1 MSKNEE
7 RQTSLF
13 IRRLNRQATQ
23 DRLLTVKILTL
34 WLLCAFVVFLVAMA
48 FKPYPDTLFW
58 VLTEAI
64 CLVVAAVVMVLA
76 TLNEIEKL
84 KKSPRNGNS
93 RRGQR

>member
-7 RQTSLF
+7 RQTRII

-23 DRLLTVKILTL
+23 GRLLTVKILAL
-34 WLLCAFVVFLVAMA
+34 WLLCAFVVLLVAVA
-48 FKPYPDTLFW
+48 FTGYPDTLFW

-76 TLNEIEKL
+76 TLNEIERI
-84 KKSPRNGNS
+84 KKSPRNS
-93 RRGQR
+93 HSKRGQR